1 MAEQV
6 LNFEER
12 LRQKIG
18 RPSRDRSIAIRFT
31 EAEAST
37 LEKAAQKEGEALR
50 EWAREAL
57 LQAARRPEEDML
69 FTELIATRM
78 LLLNILRPLAMGE
91 KFTPE
96 QFGKLTEKVRGEKRK
111 VAKEVME
118 QYGENQLKER

>member
-12 LRQKIG
+12 LRQRIG
-18 RPSRDRSIAIRFT
+18 RAARDRSIAIRFT
-31 EAEAST
+31 EAEAGM
-37 LEKAAQKEGEALR
+37 LESAAQKKGEALR

-57 LQAARRPEEDML
+57 LQAARRPEDDML

-78 LLLNILRPLAMGE
+78 LLLNVLRGLAMGE

-96 QFGKLTEKVRGEKRK
+96 QFGKLTEKVRSEKRK
-111 VAKEVME
+111 VAREVME
-118 QYGENQLKER
+118 QYSANQPKE